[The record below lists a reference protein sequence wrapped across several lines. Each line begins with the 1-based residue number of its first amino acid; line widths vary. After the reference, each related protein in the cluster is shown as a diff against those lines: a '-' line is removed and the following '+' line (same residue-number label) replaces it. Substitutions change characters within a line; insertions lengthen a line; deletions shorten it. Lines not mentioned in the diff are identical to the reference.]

1 MKKCVVIYNP
11 HSGKK
16 KKQDFIAQFKKIL
29 EDNGY
34 NTEFIQS
41 KYRAHIT
48 EIVRDLPNDI
58 NLVISLGGD
67 GTFNESMRGNF
78 QRKKRLVLAHIPT
91 GTTNDVGKMFGYG
104 KNVISNLKLLMKGT
118 VKKMDICTINN
129 EPFVYVAGFGRFM
142 NIPYETSRKSKK
154 KLGYLAYL
162 INGAKD
168 LLVDRSKLHDITYII
183 DGEEYNGLYSF
194 MFVANATRI
203 AGVNNVFHDV
213 KLDDDRFEVLFCNIK
228 KKKDILRTLYYL
240 RKTDITHVPGFYF
253 HKTNNIKIK
262 VNDEG
267 RIPWCIDGEKLEI
280 DTQEVEIKI
289 DKNVHIMLPSTKID
303 DLFVQKKG
311 NKKK

>member
-1 MKKCVVIYNP
+1 MKKCAVIYNP

-16 KKQDFIAQFKKIL
+16 NKKEFFERFLGIL
-29 EDNGY
+29 SDNNY
-34 NTEFIQS
+34 DTEIFFS
-41 KYRAHIT
+41 KYRGHIV
-48 EIVRDLPNDI
+48 EIVSSLSDDI
-58 NLVISLGGD
+58 DLVISLGGD

-78 QRKKRLVLAHIPT
+78 KRKNRLVLAHIPI

-104 KNVISNLKLLMKGT
+104 KNVISNLKLLMNGV
-118 VKKMDICTINN
+118 VKNVDVCTIND
-129 EPFVYVAGFGRFM
+129 EPFVYVAGFGKFM

-168 LLVDRSKLHDITYII
+168 FIRITRLHDITYVV

-203 AGVNNVFHDV
+203 AGVSNIFRDV
-213 KLDDDRFEVLFCNIK
+213 KLNDDKFEILFCNLRK
-228 KKKDILRTLYYL
+228 KQDVLRTLYYL

-262 VNDEG
+262 INDEKKLS
-267 RIPWCIDGEKLEI
+267 WCIDGEKLEI
-280 DTQEVEIKI
+280 DSSEVEIKV
-289 DKNVHIMLPSTKID
+289 DKNVRIMIPNTNVDK
-303 DLFVQKKG
+303 LFIPTKKG
-311 NKKK
+311 DKK

>member
-16 KKQDFIAQFKKIL
+16 KKQDFIAQFQKIL

-118 VKKMDICTINN
+118 VKKW
-129 EPFVYVAGFGRFM
+129 
-142 NIPYETSRKSKK
+142 
-154 KLGYLAYL
+154 
-162 INGAKD
+162 
-168 LLVDRSKLHDITYII
+168 IT
-183 DGEEYNGLYSF
+183 
-194 MFVANATRI
+194 
-203 AGVNNVFHDV
+203 
-213 KLDDDRFEVLFCNIK
+213 
-228 KKKDILRTLYYL
+228 
-240 RKTDITHVPGFYF
+240 
-253 HKTNNIKIK
+253 
-262 VNDEG
+262 
-267 RIPWCIDGEKLEI
+267 
-280 DTQEVEIKI
+280 
-289 DKNVHIMLPSTKID
+289 
-303 DLFVQKKG
+303 VQ
-311 NKKK
+311 